1 MNSLSKK
8 EAEFYQRHL
17 TLDGFGMQAQEK
29 LKAASVLV
37 VGAGGLGCPALQYL
51 ASAGVGRLGVVD
63 DDSVEISNLQRQ
75 FLYSAEDVGEPKATV
90 ATVRLKKHNPNISF
104 EPLCERLNEGNIRR
118 IFEKYDLVVDGSDNF
133 ETRYLVNDAC
143 VILGKPLVF
152 GAIFKFNGQIS
163 VFNYENGP
171 TYRCLFPEPPGV
183 EALPSC
189 ADAGVLGVL
198 PGIIGS
204 MQALEAIKIITGI
217 GEALS
222 GRVLIF
228 DAMEQKFSQLQL
240 TPVQENQEIRKL
252 QSIKTDKN
260 ADCSR
265 SSVVDEIKE
274 LSPVDLIEMRRS
286 NPKIIVIDV
295 RESWERELER
305 IQPSNHIP
313 LGSLNE
319 ASVEQALPGSH
330 AEEIAVYC
338 KAGVRSMDACR
349 LLHDLG
355 YKKIYNLNGGMIR
368 WHAEGMPMD
377 ID

>member
-1 MNSLSKK
+1 ML
-8 EAEFYQRHL
+8 E
-17 TLDGFGMQAQEK
+17 GFGVEAQQK

-51 ASAGVGRLGVVD
+51 ASAGVGRIGVID
-63 DDSVEISNLQRQ
+63 DDVIEISNLQRQ
-75 FLYSAEDVGEPKATV
+75 FLYFSADVGKSKSECAAK
-90 ATVRLKKHNPNISF
+90 RLSKHNPNIQA
-104 EPLCERLNEGNIRR
+104 EPHTKRLSQHNITE
-118 IFEKYDLVVDGSDNF
+118 IFKMYDVIIDGSDNF

-274 LSPVDLIEMRRS
+274 LSPVDLIEMRRN

>member
-1 MNSLSKK
+1 M
-8 EAEFYQRHL
+8 
-17 TLDGFGMQAQEK
+17 LDGFGQKAQEK

-51 ASAGVGRLGVVD
+51 ASSGVGRLGIVD

-75 FLYSAEDVGEPKATV
+75 ILYCAEDVGEYKARV
-90 ATVRLKKHNPNISF
+90 AAVRLKKHNPNISF
-104 EPLCERLNEGNIRR
+104 EPLCERLNEVNIARV
-118 IFEKYDLVVDGSDNF
+118 FEKYDLVVDGSDNF
-133 ETRYLVNDAC
+133 ETRYLVSDAC
-143 VILGKPLVF
+143 VIMRKPLVF
-152 GAIFKFNGQIS
+152 GAIFKFNGQLS

-217 GEALS
+217 GEVLS

-228 DAMEQKFSQLQL
+228 DALQQKFSQLQL
-240 TPVQENQEIRKL
+240 NPVQENQGIRKL
-252 QSIKTDKN
+252 QPIKYDKN
-260 ADCSR
+260 SNCSR
-265 SSVVDEIKE
+265 SSVVDEFKE
-274 LSPVDLIEMRRS
+274 LSPIDLVEMCRS
-286 NPKIIVIDV
+286 NPKIILIDV
-295 RESWERELER
+295 RESWERELEH
-305 IQPSNHIP
+305 IQPSIHIP

-319 ASVEQALPGSH
+319 VYVAQTLPDSYE
-330 AEEIAVYC
+330 EEIAVYC

-349 LLHDLG
+349 LLQDLG
-355 YKKIYNLNGGMIR
+355 YKKIYNLSGGMIR
-368 WHAEGMPMD
+368 WHAENMPMN